1 MVDSTNHVGNNA
13 EWQTAFEIEFLL
25 SRLLLRPPSP
35 IPKRRLTGRLS
46 LRDGGDPCTAAV
58 SRRVSV
64 AVFPGVWL
72 SLVRTGI
79 VGSAAPD
86 ETLMLA

>member
-1 MVDSTNHVGNNA
+1 M
-13 EWQTAFEIEFLL
+13 WEIMRNGKLRLRSNSRASLTTGLL
-25 SRLLLRPPSP
+25 SPPSP

-46 LRDGGDPCTAAV
+46 LRDEGDPCTAAV

-64 AVFPGVWL
+64 VVFPGVWL